1 VDIDKEIDNVLGLL
15 GYELKLEK
23 IDIEKQIEKTL
34 PNILVDRKQFQE
46 VLFNLIRNAGQAI
59 VEKGKI
65 AVIAKL
71 DRKKVLIDIKDSGT
85 GIPEDKLKELF
96 NPFFTTKDPG
106 KGTGL
111 GLFIVRQVVEKNGG
125 KIYLK
130 ETKVGAGT
138 TFTVEFPAA
147 VMQESRV

>member
-1 VDIDKEIDNVLGLL
+1 MKDK
-15 GYELKLEK
+15 
-23 IDIEKQIEKTL
+23 
-34 PNILVDRKQFQE
+34 KQFQE

-59 VEKGKI
+59 GEKGRI
-65 AVIAKL
+65 TITAKEENST
-71 DRKKVLIDIKDSGT
+71 VFIDVQDTGS
-85 GIPEDKLKELF
+85 GIPEDKIKQLF

-130 ETKVGAGT
+130 ESKVGEGT
-138 TFTVEFPAA
+138 TFRLEFPAA
-147 VMQESRV
+147 AKERAKAGK